1 VISFFFD
8 ISQAFDKIWHD
19 RLLFKLIQAKLPFY
33 LIKWI
38 QFYLQDRVFCVKTG
52 SFTSEFKKIGCGV
65 PQGAVLSPVLFS
77 IYIND
82 IPTIFIKNKSHSLL
96 FADDLVS
103 FFIFKK
109 ANNINTQIKKY
120 LHDLEHWLNN
130 WRLTMHPTKCNFMTF
145 NNNSNKNLNEQF
157 KHKLYNEK
165 IPACYFLKFLGI
177 TFDLGLT
184 FNNHTKD
191 IKKRCINRL
200 NIIKILSNKRWKLN
214 ATTLKSIYLSL
225 ICTVIDYSS
234 LIMPFLSKSLTKTI
248 QTT

>member
-1 VISFFFD
+1 
-8 ISQAFDKIWHD
+8 
-19 RLLFKLIQAKLPFY
+19 
-33 LIKWI
+33 
-38 QFYLQDRVFCVKTG
+38 
-52 SFTSEFKKIGCGV
+52 
-65 PQGAVLSPVLFS
+65 
-77 IYIND
+77 
-82 IPTIFIKNKSHSLL
+82 
-96 FADDLVS
+96 
-103 FFIFKK
+103 
-109 ANNINTQIKKY
+109 
-120 LHDLEHWLNN
+120 
-130 WRLTMHPTKCNFMTF
+130 MHPTKCNFMTF

-225 ICTVIDYSS
+225 IRSVIDYSS
-234 LIMPFLSKSLTKTI
+234 LIMTFLSKSLTKTI
-248 QTT
+248 QATQNTALRCIFTKLQNID

>member
-1 VISFFFD
+1 
-8 ISQAFDKIWHD
+8 
-19 RLLFKLIQAKLPFY
+19 
-33 LIKWI
+33 
-38 QFYLQDRVFCVKTG
+38 
-52 SFTSEFKKIGCGV
+52 
-65 PQGAVLSPVLFS
+65 
-77 IYIND
+77 
-82 IPTIFIKNKSHSLL
+82 
-96 FADDLVS
+96 
-103 FFIFKK
+103 
-109 ANNINTQIKKY
+109 
-120 LHDLEHWLNN
+120 
-130 WRLTMHPTKCNFMTF
+130 MHPTKCNFMTF
-145 NNNSNKNLNEQF
+145 NNNTNKNSNEQF

-165 IPACYFLKFLGI
+165 IPVCNLLKFLGI